1 MSYQLR
7 VPGPTP
13 VPERVREAMSA
24 PMINH
29 RGPAFAE
36 LITEC
41 RAGLQWAFQ
50 TTNQVVIFASSGTG
64 GLEAAVQNLTSPG
77 EKALFVS
84 IGAFG
89 DRFAKIGKAFG
100 ADVVKLDYTWGHGAA
115 AAEVAQTLDQ
125 HPEVKVVFVT
135 HNETSTG
142 VTNDL
147 ADIARVVKQRG
158 RLIVVDGVSSVG
170 SIDLPVDGLDLDLVI
185 SGSQKGWM
193 LPPGMSFISVSQ
205 AALDHAATS
214 ACPRLYFDIAQELE
228 YELKGQTYTTPP
240 VSILFGLRESL
251 RLLREEG
258 LQEVFARHARIAR
271 GVRAAVTALE
281 LELFADPVF
290 FSNTVTAVRAP
301 RDDVDLNQ
309 QLLTVLRDKHQLELA
324 GGQGPL
330 AGKVFRIGHL
340 GDISYDD
347 ARDIIS
353 RLELGLI
360 DVGYMDGPVRAVDAL
375 VAAMD
380 EPAVKVGVAAGS
392 AGADA
397 SAEVE
402 APAGG

>member
-1 MSYQLR
+1 M
-7 VPGPTP
+7 
-13 VPERVREAMSA
+13 AA

-50 TTNQVVIFASSGTG
+50 TSNEIVLFPSSGTG
-64 GLEAAVQNLTSPG
+64 GLEAAVQNMTSPG

-84 IGAFG
+84 VGAFG
-89 DRFAKIGKAFG
+89 DRFAKIGTAFG
-100 ADVVKLDYTWGHGAA
+100 ADVVKLDYTWGHGAVA
-115 AAEVAQTLDQ
+115 ADVAAQLDQ
-125 HPEVKVVFVT
+125 HPDIKVVFVT

-147 ADIARVVKQRG
+147 PDIARVARERG
-158 RLIVVDGVSSVG
+158 KLVVVDGVSSVG
-170 SIDLPVDGLDLDLVI
+170 SIDLPVDELGLDIVV

-193 LPPGMSFISVSQ
+193 LPPGMSFLSVSQ

-214 ACPRLYFDIAQELE
+214 TCPRLYFDIAQELE

-240 VSILFGLRESL
+240 VSILFGLRQSL
-251 RLLREEG
+251 QLLREEG

-271 GVRAAVTALE
+271 GIRAAVTALE
-281 LELFADPVF
+281 LELFADPMF
-290 FSNTVTAVRAP
+290 FSNTVTAIRAP
-301 RDDVDLNQ
+301 RGDVDLNK
-309 QLLTVLRDKHQLELA
+309 QLVAVLRDKHQLELA
-324 GGQGPL
+324 GGQGAL

-347 ARDIIS
+347 ARDIIA

-360 DVGYMDGPVRAVDAL
+360 DVGYMDGPVRATDAL
-375 VAAMD
+375 IAAMD

-397 SAEVE
+397 SDQVE